1 MDIPPNENLVLND
14 ARNTQ
19 NRSLATDCDFITVD
33 LVDQIG
39 ITIPSATDDLVFND
53 ENIQSKDLNKSEE
66 LSSKVEELLHSME
79 SMRVVNM
86 ARDEKID
93 KILESVSRIETMIS
107 QLSLKNDFET
117 PTKLSAQKTLPF
129 SNIYTAISD
138 DDDDLIELDKRS
150 FIDDDAFKI
159 EINMDNPV
167 SPTVRAATKKKNISK
182 GKTTT
187 GTQKKVPFNTPGGIR
202 KPKIESKSSNKS
214 KASYALS
221 QSTNAYRRP
230 VYFFSIM
237 DSMHC
242 KFMPTPTMRL
252 LEDQIKAC
260 AYAFSASLN
269 LLKELVVTDTIRAT
283 RLDFEQFIPDRP
295 ITDKILELAA
305 LRCTDDQSD
314 VNFKTTWQ
322 LPPRFKVD
330 VFSNK
335 DLKKKMEHYIYK
347 FMQPTPDLKF
357 IYVPI
362 QEGDHWYLMVI
373 LVCDR
378 TIYHLDTHFND
389 DRIHYRERVIKA
401 LANALE
407 QVIKSR
413 FYKDDGIQEY
423 NKQFGDY
430 KITRP
435 EDIPQ
440 CSSSLNSATWVL
452 KWMDMT
458 FEFKPNRNNKLEDHD
473 IRIITAVH
481 LLQSRINHKKYF
493 LAEIEGLE
501 QKSDS
506 ETKKDCICCWIL
518 TSLHSKWIFW
528 SYRSPIGAL
537 LMALESRHPGLF
549 SNV

>member
-322 LPPRFKVD
+322 LPPRFK
-330 VFSNK
+330 
-335 DLKKKMEHYIYK
+335 
-347 FMQPTPDLKF
+347 
-357 IYVPI
+357 
-362 QEGDHWYLMVI
+362 
-373 LVCDR
+373 
-378 TIYHLDTHFND
+378 
-389 DRIHYRERVIKA
+389 
-401 LANALE
+401 ANALE

-481 LLQSRINHKKYF
+481 LLQSRINHKKSQIISS
-493 LAEIEGLE
+493 ANE
-501 QKSDS
+501 
-506 ETKKDCICCWIL
+506 
-518 TSLHSKWIFW
+518 FW
-528 SYRSPIGAL
+528 NMHANHDI
-537 LMALESRHPGLF
+537 
-549 SNV
+549 